1 MSEPVVAQGLEGL
14 EALVGRELGPSEPLE
29 IGQEAVESFADVTG
43 DRQWI
48 HVDVER
54 AKAESPYG
62 GPIVHG
68 YFVLS
73 LVPVLLFGKLL
84 RVEGVGAMIN
94 YGADKLRF
102 PDVTPSGAK
111 ISLSAKLLELTPK
124 GPGKLGRF
132 ACAFQVE
139 GASKPCCVAEILIL
153 FA

>member
-1 MSEPVVAQGLEGL
+1 MSEPIVVEGLPGL
-14 EALVGRELGPSEPLE
+14 EAIIGRELGPSEPLE
-29 IGQEAVESFADVTG
+29 IGQEAVGHFADVTG
-43 DRQWI
+43 DQQWI

-84 RVEGVGAMIN
+84 DVQGVGALIN

-102 PDVTPSGAK
+102 PDVTPAGSK
-111 ISLSAKLLELTPK
+111 VSLRAKLEELTPK

-132 ACAFQVE
+132 TCAFSVE
-139 GASKPCCVAEILIL
+139 GATKPCCVAEILIL